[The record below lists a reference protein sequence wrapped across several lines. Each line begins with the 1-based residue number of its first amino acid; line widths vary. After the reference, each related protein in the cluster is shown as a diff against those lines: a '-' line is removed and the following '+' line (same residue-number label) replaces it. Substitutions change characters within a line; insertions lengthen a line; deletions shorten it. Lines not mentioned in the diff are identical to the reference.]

1 MNKLFNRLK
10 RFAFPDDDN
19 DDYIIMKIDG
29 VKLEANLN
37 DDDEIDFI
45 LSVLKKS
52 EKLGER
58 ESWSNSDKGN
68 SRPRNGN
75 SKGRQTKKYLI

>member
-45 LSVLKKS
+45 LSVLEKK
-52 EKLGER
+52 R
-58 ESWSNSDKGN
+58 EIRRK
-68 SRPRNGN
+68 RELVELR
-75 SKGRQTKKYLI
+75 